1 MRIAFLLT
9 LALAGI
15 SRAQP
20 TGPKLVLR
28 GDRFRGL
35 TYEDLTPEQK
45 ALADRALAGRGPIG
59 DFNILLRSPQL
70 SEAMR
75 GLAGARSLSAKQS
88 ELAILMNGRYW
99 TSQFEFVVHH
109 RAATQAGLSAATS
122 EAIIEGRRPASMP
135 PDEEV
140 VYNFLAELL
149 NARQVSDASFQAAKD
164 SLGKDKLGEKGIV
177 DMLGVVGFYHTAS
190 LFMNVDRN
198 PMAND
203 SQQPELKPLA
213 RPIPLHGTAEEIA
226 RAQGPAAPKT
236 AGPLRGD
243 RFKPLTAEEMTPQ
256 QKALMDKVQSGKIE
270 GGTGGPL
277 NVLLRSPDL
286 GEAVLRYGAYE
297 RFHSPLPPKL
307 IELAALITIRSWTS
321 QFPWIAHHR
330 AATQAG
336 LNEAIIG
343 AIAQGKRPTAMQPD
357 EEAVYNFCAELL
369 KTTQVSDA
377 TFSALKDKL
386 GERGVVELLGV
397 MGYYQI
403 VSMSLNVDRYPLP
416 EGSQPELRALANPI
430 P

>member
-1 MRIAFLLT
+1 MRIALLLT
-9 LALAGI
+9 LALSGI
-15 SRAQP
+15 AQAQP

-35 TYEDLTPEQK
+35 TYEELTPEQR

-109 RAATQAGLSAATS
+109 RAATRAGLSEATS

-149 NARQVSDASFQAAKD
+149 NAKQVSDASFQAAKD
-164 SLGKDKLGEKGIV
+164 TLGEKGIV

-190 LFMNVDRN
+190 LFMNVDRY
-198 PMAND
+198 PMAN
-203 SQQPELKPLA
+203 SEQKPELKPLV

-226 RAQGPAAPKT
+226 RAQAPAASKT

-243 RFKPLTAEEMTPQ
+243 RFKPLTSEEMTSQ

-321 QFPWIAHHR
+321 QFPWTAHHR

-369 KTTQVSDA
+369 KTTQMSDA
-377 TFSALKDKL
+377 TFNALKDKL

-403 VSMSLNVDRYPLP
+403 VSMTLNVDRYPLP